1 MITRPA
7 LLEPGEKPISASDF
21 SLPER
26 GINARAMSIQEIE
39 GVVEA
44 YAEAA
49 RRASIAGFD
58 AVELHG
64 AHGFLIAQFLSP
76 RTNKRTD
83 RYGGSFAGR
92 MRFASD
98 IVARI
103 REKLG
108 SRFPI
113 IFRLSGDEFIEGG
126 ITIDDTCAIAKNLE
140 KVGVDAFHISASTF
154 ETIHRCQPPMGVVPH
169 GCFVDLADKVKKVV
183 SRPVITVGRIVD
195 PEFAEKI
202 LTDGKADLIA
212 LGRALIADPEWPRK
226 AAEGRFDDIRQ
237 CIYCNE
243 GCLKRTRIDLRMA
256 CTVNPAV
263 GNEREYK
270 IEPVKEPKSVLIVGG
285 GPAGMEAARIAA
297 LRGHKV
303 TLFEKKAKLGGQIRL
318 GIKSPYKREEE
329 NMIKFLEHQIRKL
342 GVEVE
347 LNREVTPETVRE
359 RRPDVVIVATGATPL
374 IPKIKGIEREN
385 VVTAWN
391 LLADK
396 EPRGKNAVVIGGG
409 LVGCDVAD
417 FLVDKGN
424 NVTIVEMLD
433 DIAIEMEPWSKIY
446 FFERIVKNRIKVI
459 TGATVDEVTE
469 KGVVISDKTHERK
482 LLESDII
489 VLAAGAIAN
498 RNLTNSLKGIASE
511 LYVIGD
517 ARKPRKAI
525 DAIREGSHIAR
536 EI

>member
-1 MITRPA
+1 
-7 LLEPGEKPISASDF
+7 
-21 SLPER
+21 
-26 GINARAMSIQEIE
+26 
-39 GVVEA
+39 
-44 YAEAA
+44 
-49 RRASIAGFD
+49 
-58 AVELHG
+58 
-64 AHGFLIAQFLSP
+64 
-76 RTNKRTD
+76 
-83 RYGGSFAGR
+83 
-92 MRFASD
+92 
-98 IVARI
+98 
-103 REKLG
+103 
-108 SRFPI
+108 
-113 IFRLSGDEFIEGG
+113 
-126 ITIDDTCAIAKNLE
+126 
-140 KVGVDAFHISASTF
+140 
-154 ETIHRCQPPMGVVPH
+154 
-169 GCFVDLADKVKKVV
+169 
-183 SRPVITVGRIVD
+183 
-195 PEFAEKI
+195 
-202 LTDGKADLIA
+202 
-212 LGRALIADPEWPRK
+212 
-226 AAEGRFDDIRQ
+226 
-237 CIYCNE
+237 
-243 GCLKRTRIDLRMA
+243 
-256 CTVNPAV
+256 
-263 GNEREYK
+263 
-270 IEPVKEPKSVLIVGG
+270 
-285 GPAGMEAARIAA
+285 
-297 LRGHKV
+297 
-303 TLFEKKAKLGGQIRL
+303 
-318 GIKSPYKREEE
+318 
-329 NMIKFLEHQIRKL
+329 MIKFLEHQIRKL